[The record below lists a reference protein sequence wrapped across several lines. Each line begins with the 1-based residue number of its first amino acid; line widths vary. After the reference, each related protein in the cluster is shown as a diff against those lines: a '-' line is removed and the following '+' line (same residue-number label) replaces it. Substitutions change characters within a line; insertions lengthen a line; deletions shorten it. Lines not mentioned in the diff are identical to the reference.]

1 MLFFKRNPPP
11 PLEKAIALIHEAI
24 EIAYTYKRDKRFKP
38 CESDTLLFEQL
49 RDALW
54 ANHATADYIARCMR
68 QRMDGEPEGAKK
80 WHDKEV
86 FDYHY
91 PP

>member
-11 PLEKAIALIHEAI
+11 PLEKAIGLIHEAI
-24 EIAYTYKRDKRFKP
+24 EIAYTYKRDKHFRP
-38 CESDTLLFEQL
+38 READIALFEQL
-49 RDALW
+49 REALW
-54 ANHATADYIARCMR
+54 ANHATADYIARCMK
-68 QRMDGEPEGAKK
+68 QRIEGEPEGAKK
-80 WHDKEV
+80 FTDSEV